1 MTNEWTKGEFKP
13 FRVVQKI
20 HLGQIAADVEAGE
33 LIQFDGTTI
42 IVKGKEHDY
51 PIIRSVIDKGFFVPT
66 SDTTTTR
73 VTPVTSSAV
82 GRSMQMAASDDH
94 QEVGTIKPQ
103 ARQASARAESVSVT
117 RTTTNEAT
125 TSRKF
130 QGVVEEETEGVPIAR
145 IRAPAAVQRP
155 KVSVENAMQV
165 SQQARALDSTEGAP
179 KGSRLERIAYT
190 GDVQETTV
198 GDDWDELLPEAVSS
212 SRPAPGVA
220 GEGDSP
226 HLTAEERAT
235 LARLQRRAALEKTE
249 TRTETRTALP
259 ANPTPSVTSSGLRMP
274 VISGDDDENL
284 TVPGTGGT
292 VMVDVP
298 GMTKNADAAKV
309 AMVRLAVPNFSWD
322 MSRHWKARVKDAL
335 DNHANDFL
343 FLNGILA
350 VEIDSVKTHIT
361 EALRAKR

>member
-73 VTPVTSSAV
+73 VIPVASSAV

-103 ARQASARAESVSVT
+103 ARQVAARPESVSVS
-117 RTTTNEAT
+117 RTTTREAT
-125 TSRKF
+125 ASRKF
-130 QGVVEEETEGVPIAR
+130 TGVVEEESEGVPIAR

-165 SQQARALDSTEGAP
+165 SQQARALDSTDGAP

-198 GDDWDELLPEAVSS
+198 GDDWDELLPQAVSS
-212 SRPAPGVA
+212 SRPSPGVA

-226 HLTAEERAT
+226 HLTAEERAM
-235 LARLQRRAALEKTE
+235 LARLQRRATLEASE
-249 TRTETRTALP
+249 ARTASP
-259 ANPTPSVTSSGLRMP
+259 AVHTASVTSSGKRMP
-274 VISGDDDENL
+274 VVSGDDDENL
-284 TVPGTGGT
+284 IVPGTGGT

-322 MSRHWKARVKDAL
+322 MSRHWKVRVKDAL

-350 VEIDSVKTHIT
+350 VEAESVKTHIT